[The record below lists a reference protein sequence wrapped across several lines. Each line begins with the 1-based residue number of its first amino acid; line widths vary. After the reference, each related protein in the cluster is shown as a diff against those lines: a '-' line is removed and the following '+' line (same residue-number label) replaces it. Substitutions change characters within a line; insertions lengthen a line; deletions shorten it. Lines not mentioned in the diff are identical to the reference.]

1 MLLLGRARGF
11 HRSNRLNIGLGCKPY
26 AKIGR
31 VHFGVRCRVS
41 SHLSTLLC
49 KASEHS
55 LRPYFSSHLNIM
67 TTQQQCRGHAGHAHG
82 HHHHHDNTYL
92 ISKNKNDA
100 GVKVTRLGLYVNLGM
115 AISKGIGGYYFN
127 SQALVADAF
136 HALTDL
142 ISDFMTLATISVAL
156 KPPTLLYPN
165 GFGKVESFGSL
176 FVSGLLLTG
185 GLLMAQH
192 AGGVLIQQFFP
203 DIWHHLS
210 ESIGLSHGLSGH
222 SHSHSAAETI
232 PNLNAAWLAGGSIII
247 KEYLYRISMTHHS
260 FYSALLTGSSYESCE
275 GKEVIR
281 TGFECCASSS

>member
-1 MLLLGRARGF
+1 MLLLARARGCNG
-11 HRSNRLNIGLGCKPY
+11 SKRLNIGLECGKPH

-31 VHFGVRCRVS
+31 VQHSGVGQHRVS
-41 SHLSTLLC
+41 SQLSTLLC
-49 KASEHS
+49 KASQHS
-55 LRPYFSSHLNIM
+55 LRSYYSPHLDIM
-67 TTQQQCRGHAGHAHG
+67 ATKQQHRGHAGHSHG
-82 HHHHHDNTYL
+82 HHHHHDNSYL
-92 ISKNKNDA
+92 TSKNKNDA
-100 GVKVTRLGLYVNLGM
+100 GVKVTRLGLYVNVGM

-165 GFGKVESFGSL
+165 GYGKVESFGSL

-192 AGGVLIQQFFP
+192 AAGGLIQQFFP

-210 ESIGLSHGLSGH
+210 ESMGLSHGLPGH

-247 KEYLYRISMTHHS
+247 KEYLYRISTSQMTV
-260 FYSALLTGSSYESCE
+260 FIRLLLT
-275 GKEVIR
+275 
-281 TGFECCASSS
+281 